1 MFYFSNLP
9 TWLYLLH
16 YLAWGIVLLTIFISW
31 NLGFG
36 EDKVSIGEF
45 VILGGASFVS
55 MAIIVATAIIYF
67 SLGGSKME
75 DRRSKGLILVIVRS
89 IITDPDVTESAS
101 QKIPYTRAGFHRSSP
116 SETTFDPLAVGY
128 SSGRK
133 RLSK

>member
-45 VILGGASFVS
+45 VLLGGASFVS

-67 SLGGSKME
+67 SLGLGWILLALIAWAVLAPNVE
-75 DRRSKGLILVIVRS
+75 DGGPPVKGPYLGHS
-89 IITDPDVTESAS
+89 S
-101 QKIPYTRAGFHRSSP
+101 QYHHGPRCH
-116 SETTFDPLAVGY
+116 
-128 SSGRK
+128 
-133 RLSK
+133 